1 MSSEKIRAWR
11 KEHGLCKSCGDPV
24 KPGYVRC
31 ETCLHIKRIK
41 QREYRIK
48 YSEVL
53 RERRRIADAKE
64 KRKEQIKRSAQKTYA
79 RYRAEGLCVNCG
91 KPAEDGKCRCAE
103 CRIKNSAKQKKAYQ
117 NLSDERKEACYS
129 RQQSWRK
136 DNPERVEEYKKRRR
150 EGVY

>member
-1 MSSEKIRAWR
+1 MSSEKLRAWR
-11 KEHGLCKSCGDPV
+11 KEHGLCRMCGDPV
-24 KPGYVRC
+24 KEGYVRC
-31 ETCLHIKRIK
+31 EACLQINRVKK
-41 QREYRIK
+41 REYYARYK
-48 YSEVL
+48 EQL
-53 RERRRIADAKE
+53 KEARRIADKKE
-64 KRKEQIKRSAQKTYA
+64 KRKAQIKISAQKTYA

-117 NLSDERKEACYS
+117 NLSDEQKEACYS
-129 RQQSWRK
+129 RQQNWRK